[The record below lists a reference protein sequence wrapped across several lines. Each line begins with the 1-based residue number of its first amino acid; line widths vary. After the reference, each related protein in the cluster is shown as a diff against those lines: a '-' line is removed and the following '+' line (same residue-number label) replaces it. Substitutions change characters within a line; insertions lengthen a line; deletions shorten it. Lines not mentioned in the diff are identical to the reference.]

1 MIMLFISLF
10 KWWYGAGWVLQA
22 KALSVRLDGLIDYFS
37 MDLLAKTLFA
47 PFRQD
52 GVGRV
57 DGPLEVKLRAFLDK
71 LISRILGAIIRTTIL
86 LIGMVTIALFV
97 AASAIIL
104 ALWFVIPLAPI
115 AGLALA
121 IMGVHF

>member
-22 KALSVRLDGLIDYFS
+22 RALSVRLDGLVDYFS
-37 MDLLAKTLFA
+37 IDLLAKTLFA

-57 DGPLEVKLRAFLDK
+57 DGPLEVKFRAFLDK
-71 LISRILGAIIRTTIL
+71 LISRILGAIIRTAIL
-86 LIGMVTIALFV
+86 LIGLVSIALFV
-97 AASAIIL
+97 VYSALVLAAWFLVPVAPVIGIVL
-104 ALWFVIPLAPI
+104 AV
-115 AGLALA
+115 
-121 IMGVHF
+121 MGVHF